1 MGEVLT
7 LRARWIIVQ
16 PGLILSDGG
25 LILQDGRVQQ
35 WGLWKD
41 LRRWVSPPIKD
52 LGNVVIFPAWI
63 NSHTHLEYFHFAGR
77 FSPQPSSF
85 VHWIE
90 QIVRH
95 KAESSSQQFR
105 ESWRQAMQALLRQG
119 VGTVFDHV
127 SSPEAFA
134 YAMQGHPIRR
144 VLFREILCP
153 QAGEREREACRI
165 LQEVQQVRGKGR
177 SEIGFAPH
185 APYSVIPRFLRQC
198 ILLAVR
204 EFRPLS
210 VHGAE
215 SKEEWEMFA
224 EGKGRLREWLQGRGF
239 PVEEIPQISPV
250 EWLIEHGMKGPRAL
264 LIHGNYMSQE
274 EMALLGQ
281 NKIPVVHCPGSHAF
295 FGHQPFPY
303 AFLRRYGVEVFLG
316 TDSPASVEPGPSG
329 TLNIWEEAR
338 RFLRSFP
345 EVSEW
350 EVFAMMTAKPGRWLR
365 QFGWRVGT
373 LEKGAEA
380 DFAVV
385 SYEGR
390 EGALL
395 ESLLWERSQVDGL
408 MIQGQW
414 VIPPG
419 AEEL

>member
-1 MGEVLT
+1 MEGVLT
-7 LRARWIIVQ
+7 VRARWIIIR

-25 LILQDGRVQQ
+25 LILQDGQVQQ

-41 LRRWVSPPIKD
+41 LRLQVSPPIRD
-52 LGNVVIFPAWI
+52 LGNVIVFPAWI
-63 NSHTHLEYFHFAGR
+63 NCHTHLEYSHFSGWA
-77 FSPQPSSF
+77 SPRPTSF

-90 QIVRH
+90 QIIRF
-95 KAESSSQQFR
+95 KTQSSPQQFR
-105 ESWRQAMQALLRQG
+105 QSWEQGMQALLRQG

-153 QAGEREREACRI
+153 QAGEREKEARRI
-165 LQEVQQVRGKGR
+165 LQEVQQVRGKSR
-177 SEIGFAPH
+177 WEIGLAPH

-198 ILLAVR
+198 VLLAVR
-204 EFRPLS
+204 DSRPLS
-210 VHGAE
+210 IHVAE
-215 SKEEWEMFA
+215 SKEEWEMFV
-224 EGKGRLREWLQGRGF
+224 EGKGRLREWLEGRGF
-239 PVEEIPQISPV
+239 PVGEIPRTSPV
-250 EWLIEHGMKGPRAL
+250 GWLIKQGMKGAGVL
-264 LIHGNYMSQE
+264 LIHGNYMTQE
-274 EMALLGQ
+274 EMAFLGQ

-295 FGHQPFPY
+295 FGHRPFPY
-303 AFLRRYGVEVFLG
+303 SSLRRYGVEVFLG
-316 TDSPASVEPGPSG
+316 VDSPASVEAGPSG
-329 TLNIWEEAR
+329 ALNVWEEAR

-345 EVSEW
+345 GVSEW
-350 EVFAMMTAKPGRWLR
+350 EVFAMMTAEPGRWLR
-365 QFGWRVGT
+365 RFGWKVGT

-385 SYEGR
+385 SYEGK
-390 EGALL
+390 EKVLL
-395 ESLLWERSQVDGL
+395 ESLLWQRSRVDGL